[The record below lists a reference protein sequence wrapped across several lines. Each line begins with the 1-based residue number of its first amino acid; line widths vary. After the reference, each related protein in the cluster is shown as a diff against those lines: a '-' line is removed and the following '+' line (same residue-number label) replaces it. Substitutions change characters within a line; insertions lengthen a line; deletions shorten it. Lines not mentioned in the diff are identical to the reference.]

1 MTITSQMAIPLV
13 AALKWL
19 DFLNR
24 KKKLC
29 VGIFGET
36 NVGKSTLANRITYDF
51 TGEKMSIASAVPHE
65 TREIQQEYF
74 DLQANGKTFGIT
86 LLDMPG
92 ISTKVDFRE
101 FKQYGLTEEEAMQRA
116 KEATRGVIEAIKAIN
131 NIDLALL
138 MVDSTRAPFSQV
150 NITVLGVLEKEDV
163 PTIVVANKIDEKNA
177 NPEQVEDAFSD
188 KKTVPISA
196 LNGTN
201 MSMLY
206 KTIASS

>member
-1 MTITSQMAIPLV
+1 MARPLV
-13 AALKWL
+13 AALKWPE
-19 DFLNR
+19 FLNR

-36 NVGKSTLANRITYDF
+36 NVGKSTLANRITSDF
-51 TGEKMSIASAVPHE
+51 TGEDMSVASPVPHE
-65 TREIQQEYF
+65 TREIQQEHLDF
-74 DLQANGKTFGIT
+74 HVNGKTLGIT

-92 ISTKVDFRE
+92 ISTKVDYRE
-101 FKQYGLTEEEAMQRA
+101 FKKFGLTEEEAMQRA

-150 NITVLGVLEKEDV
+150 NITVLGVLEKENV
-163 PTIVVANKIDEKNA
+163 PTIVVANKIDQKDA
-177 NPEQVEDAFSD
+177 KPQLVEDSFTG
-188 KKTVPISA
+188 KTTVPISA

-201 MSMLY
+201 MPALY

>member
-1 MTITSQMAIPLV
+1 MTITIQLAIPLV

-74 DLQANGKTFGIT
+74 DLQANGKTLGIT

-177 NPEQVEDAFSD
+177 NPEQVEDAFTG

>member
-1 MTITSQMAIPLV
+1 MAIPLV

-51 TGEKMSIASAVPHE
+51 TGEKMSIASTVPHE

-74 DLQANGKTFGIT
+74 DLQANGKTLGIT

>member
-74 DLQANGKTFGIT
+74 DLQANGKTLGIT

>member
-51 TGEKMSIASAVPHE
+51 TGEKMSIASTVPHE

-74 DLQANGKTFGIT
+74 DLQANGKTLGIT

>member
-13 AALKWL
+13 SALKWL

-51 TGEKMSIASAVPHE
+51 TGEKMSIASSVPHE

-74 DLQANGKTFGIT
+74 DLQANGKTLGIT

-163 PTIVVANKIDEKNA
+163 PTIVVANKIDEKDA

>member
-1 MTITSQMAIPLV
+1 MPITNQLTIPLV

-19 DFLNR
+19 EFLNR

-51 TGEKMSIASAVPHE
+51 TGEKMSTASSVPHE

-74 DLQANGKTFGIT
+74 DLQANGKTLGIT

-92 ISTKVDFRE
+92 IATKVDFRE
-101 FKQYGLTEEEAMQRA
+101 FQQYGLTEDEAMQRA

-163 PTIVVANKIDEKNA
+163 PTIVVANKIDEKGA
-177 NPEQVEDAFSD
+177 NPEQVEDAFIG

>member
-19 DFLNR
+19 EFLNR

-74 DLQANGKTFGIT
+74 DLQANGKTLGIT

-163 PTIVVANKIDEKNA
+163 PTIVVANKIDEKDA
-177 NPEQVEDAFSD
+177 NPEQVEDAFTG